1 MNTCTLKYQNI
12 QKTYLVIRNIN
23 SEGDSFILISNI
35 SLLIKA

>member
-1 MNTCTLKYQNI
+1 MNACTLKYQNI

-35 SLLIKA
+35 SFLIEA